1 MPTKVIQWGTGYTG
15 AFALRYLLNN
25 PAYELVGVKCVTEAK
40 VGMDAGQ
47 LAGLAPVGV
56 KATRDGEALL
66 ATDAEVV
73 LYMPRDALADPS
85 VPGSASRGWYDELV
99 TILEAGKN
107 VITPLCSGTHYGHL
121 ADPQGF
127 LAGLDQAC
135 QKGGVSVVFFGFD
148 PGFLTDVLPLTMAS
162 AVGEV
167 TQIRTYEVLLYAE
180 YTEAE
185 TLRQLGFGV
194 DPQNLP
200 PEGIESLRNLWGG
213 VPYLV
218 ADAIGIAIDDIGVE
232 VDVALAPDSFV
243 TPGGMTIDA
252 GTIAGIRFSI
262 SGLVGDEQIFVIN
275 HVTRMRADIGS
286 DWPTV
291 GEHGGYRVEIDS
303 YPPFVGE
310 FPMALPGGTGSSFTD
325 AMAMTAARCVNAIDA
340 IVAATPGY
348 KTFLDLK
355 PLVGQHTIRLRAP
368 ASAR

>member
-1 MPTKVIQWGTGYTG
+1 VPTKVIQWGTGYTG

-25 PAYELVGVKCVTEAK
+25 PAYELVGVKCVTEGK
-40 VGMDAGQ
+40 EGVDAGQ
-47 LAGLAPVGV
+47 IAGLAPVGV
-56 KATRDGEALL
+56 KATRDGDSLL
-66 ATDAEVV
+66 ATDADVV
-73 LYMPRDALADPS
+73 IYMPRDALADPS
-85 VPGSASRGWYDELV
+85 VPGSASRAWYDELLP
-99 TILEAGKN
+99 ILAGGKN
-107 VITPLCSGTHYGHL
+107 VISPLCSGTHYGHL

-127 LAGLDQAC
+127 LDGLNQAC
-135 QKGGVSVVFFGFD
+135 RKGNSSVVFFGFD
-148 PGFLTDVLPLTMAS
+148 PGFLTDVLPLTMAG
-162 AVGEV
+162 AVGEI

-194 DPQNLP
+194 DPQYLP

-218 ADAIGIAIDDIGVE
+218 ADATGITIDDIGVE
-232 VDVALAPDSFV
+232 VDVALAPATFV
-243 TPGGMTIDA
+243 TPGGMTIEA

-262 SGLVGDEQIFVIN
+262 SGLVGAEPVFVIN

-303 YPPFVGE
+303 FPPFVGE
-310 FPMALPGGTGSSFTD
+310 FPMALPGGTGSSFAD

-348 KTFLDLK
+348 KTFLDLT
-355 PLVGQHTIRLRAP
+355 PLAGRHTIKLRTP
-368 ASAR
+368 AKAG